1 MGKMKFKL
9 FAFLII
15 FISSLVYSKEKDIA
29 VDKLGG
35 KLEDRWGE
43 PVYIDQINRKP
54 IDKYG
59 FPIKNE
65 EIYNSGGFGKYGT
78 EKPIYDDDGF
88 KANRWD
94 KK

>member
-1 MGKMKFKL
+1 MKFKL
-9 FAFLII
+9 FTFLII
-15 FISSLVYSKEKDIA
+15 LISSLAYSIEEDIA
-29 VDKLGG
+29 VDQLGD
-35 KLEDRWGE
+35 KLEDPWGE

-59 FPIKNE
+59 FPIKND
-65 EIYNSGGFGKYGT
+65 EIYNSGGLGKYAT
-78 EKPIYDDDGF
+78 DKPIYDSDGF